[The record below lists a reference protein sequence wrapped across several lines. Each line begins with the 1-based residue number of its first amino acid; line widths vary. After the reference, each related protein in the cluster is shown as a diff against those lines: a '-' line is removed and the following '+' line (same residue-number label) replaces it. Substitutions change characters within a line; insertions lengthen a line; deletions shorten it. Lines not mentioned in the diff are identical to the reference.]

1 MIVYL
6 ISAEISGSKL
16 HKIGYTRRTIDKR
29 IKEFKTGNASEFFVI
44 ESFKSKWGTKIESR
58 LHKLFKNKLVSGEW
72 FNLNEDDVYSFIE
85 TCQTIHDNY
94 ELLSESTYYLEKG
107 KF

>member
-16 HKIGYTRRTIDKR
+16 HKIGYTRRSIDKR

-44 ESFKSKWGTKIESR
+44 ESFKSKWGTKIESELKR
-58 LHKLFKNKLVSGEW
+58 KFKIYNISGEW
-72 FNLNEDDVYSFIE
+72 FNLPKYELDNFYKYCED
-85 TCQTIHDNY
+85 IHDRFDFLSKNNY
-94 ELLSESTYYLEKG
+94 FHSNNL
-107 KF
+107 

>member
-29 IKEFKTGNASEFFVI
+29 IKEFKTGNASELFVI
-44 ESFKSKWGTKIESR
+44 ESFKSKWSTKIESR

>member
-16 HKIGYTRRTIDKR
+16 HKIGYTRRSIDKR

-44 ESFKSKWGTKIESR
+44 ESLS
-58 LHKLFKNKLVSGEW
+58 
-72 FNLNEDDVYSFIE
+72 LNGV
-85 TCQTIHDNY
+85 
-94 ELLSESTYYLEKG
+94 LK
-107 KF
+107 